1 MWAIVLC
8 KKNSNINAIFGSSQ
22 FITHPK
28 GIAVAFWSVREELS
42 QFNRLRRSYY
52 ELLRDEL
59 DQFMLDYAL
68 IQSYHQFVDRKLPYP
83 FIEKREL
90 KPRARIPG
98 IEYESQKTF
107 LVLFLEDV
115 IPATHK
121 KYIRFFDV
129 NKPTKTNLLQSKAL
143 PLPDKFD
150 RTHKYLDSVQFY
162 DFMNLL
168 LPVDYAL
175 LVQRDPS
182 TRSTNRYS
190 LTHYH
195 VRIDWPISDAAE
207 DLAQSLR
214 YISKDLYEKGDK
226 YAELAQRKLFEY
238 YGMPVMV
245 GGRRTAAL
253 VAAQY
258 LKRIPCISTVYAG
271 SSESRAL
278 FRISERGVS
287 KAALVR
293 FSSDEV
299 RQIAESQKMTTRT
312 FMKNY
317 VIAKKGRYN
326 VCIFQATYAYTH
338 HSRPP
343 DDGKLREINPD
354 VNWLTVGGE
363 HLLPKPGVSKYPP
376 INLNLIYT

>member
-1 MWAIVLC
+1 M
-8 KKNSNINAIFGSSQ
+8 
-22 FITHPK
+22 
-28 GIAVAFWSVREELS
+28 AFWSVREELS

-59 DQFMLDYAL
+59 DQFMIDYAL
-68 IQSYHQFVDRKLPYP
+68 VQSYGQFADRALPYP

-107 LVLFLEDV
+107 LVLFVEDV

-121 KYIRFFDV
+121 KYVRFFDV
-129 NKPTKTNLLQSKAL
+129 NKPTQTNLLQSKAL
-143 PLPDKFD
+143 PLPEKFD
-150 RTHKYLDSVQFY
+150 RTQKYLDSVHFY
-162 DFMNLL
+162 DFINVL

-175 LVQRDPS
+175 LIQRDPITS
-182 TRSTNRYS
+182 SANRYS

-195 VRIDWPISDAAE
+195 VRIDWPIADAAE
-207 DLAQSLR
+207 DLARSLR

-245 GGRRTAAL
+245 GGRRTAAM

-278 FRISERGVS
+278 YRISERGVS
-287 KAALVR
+287 KAALVC
-293 FSSDEV
+293 FSNDEI
-299 RQIAESQKMTTRT
+299 RKIAESQKIPPRT
-312 FMKNY
+312 FKKNY
-317 VIAKKGRYN
+317 VVAMNGEYN
-326 VCIFQATYAYTH
+326 VCIFQVTYAYTD

-343 DDGKLREINPD
+343 DDRKLREINPD
-354 VNWLTVGGE
+354 VNWLTVGEE
-363 HLLPKPGVSKYPP
+363 HVLPKLGVSKYPP
-376 INLNLIYT
+376 INFNLIYT

>member
-1 MWAIVLC
+1 
-8 KKNSNINAIFGSSQ
+8 
-22 FITHPK
+22 
-28 GIAVAFWSVREELS
+28 VAFWSVREELS

-68 IQSYHQFVDRKLPYP
+68 IQSYKQFDERKMAYP

-98 IEYESQKTF
+98 IEYECQKTF
-107 LVLFLEDV
+107 LVIFVEDI
-115 IPATHK
+115 IPAVHK

-129 NKPTKTNLLQSKAL
+129 NKPTKTNLLESKAL
-143 PLPDKFD
+143 PLPENFD
-150 RTHKYLDSVQFY
+150 RTHKYLDSVKFY
-162 DFMNLL
+162 DFLNVL

-175 LVQRDPS
+175 LIQRDPS
-182 TRSTNRYS
+182 TMSTNRYS
-190 LTHYH
+190 LTHFH
-195 VRIDWPISDAAE
+195 VRIDWPIADAAE

-214 YISKDLYEKGDK
+214 YISKDLYDKGDK

-238 YGMPVMV
+238 YGMPFMV

-258 LKRIPCISTVYAG
+258 LKRIPCITTIYVG

-278 FRISERGVS
+278 YRISERGLS

-293 FSSDEV
+293 FSNEEI
-299 RQIAESQKMTTRT
+299 RQIAESQRMSPRS
-312 FMKNY
+312 FRKNY
-317 VIAKKGRYN
+317 VIDNKRRRN
-326 VCIFQATYAYTH
+326 VCIFQVTYAYTV

-343 DDGKLREINPD
+343 EDGKLREINPD
-354 VNWLTVGGE
+354 VNWLTVVGE
-363 HLLPKPGVSKYPP
+363 HVLPKPGVRKYPP